1 MPFVGCP
8 GSPRR
13 QQSSPGHAPCEH
25 NWPLRRPGP
34 CPGKVS
40 LSGTPTAGCLSGS
53 RYRVQVPPVSG
64 VGAASRRA
72 AGVHCREPRG
82 TLGCCLQPPGGGRRR
97 GTRLQ
102 PGHSPSAALLPVPGA
117 CPNTPRRAPKV
128 HGHLP
133 AATTPPW
140 PPRKGGR
147 GSSLPGGSSRQSKAV
162 TKRQHFGSACSEV

>member
-8 GSPRR
+8 ASPRR

-25 NWPLRRPGP
+25 NWPLRRPGRSRCWEP
-34 CPGKVS
+34 RRQVVRQAAATAFRSHRCRGYGLHPEEQQGCIAVS
-40 LSGTPTAGCLSGS
+40 RGGHW
-53 RYRVQVPPVSG
+53 
-64 VGAASRRA
+64 GAACNTPGVAGDA
-72 AGVHCREPRG
+72 AGGCSPG
-82 TLGCCLQPPGGGRRR
+82 TA
-97 GTRLQ
+97 
-102 PGHSPSAALLPVPGA
+102 PSAALLPASCAGRVPKHTQG
-117 CPNTPRRAPKV
+117 APKV

-147 GSSLPGGSSRQSKAV
+147 GSSLPGGSSWQSKAV